1 MGFILFRDTTTPF
14 ECPHTPLL
22 VLSVLLQ
29 FGQPFAYMSE
39 KNNLI
44 FICLGVVG
52 AASLAALIMSAYALS
67 RPATTPSTISAQQGT
82 FSTITVSNGTFQY
95 ISSPTITSL
104 AAQVNAS
111 CTWTTRVVSSGQCL
125 MTTEMDSFN
134 CGNYT
139 RVWYPYFVTESSCGS
154 SGPTFIKFAVDLSS
168 NARSTYTG
176 VPYYTVCGPTVCQ
189 NKTCLFAGAGFMNFT
204 SPFPVYAPQTMYILG
219 GTNGSLVTSSRTWDM
234 RNSGAILFTTAFIPV
249 IGWAPPSGQNA
260 QMFNGFTFGFQGKFE
275 AILATLA

>member
-1 MGFILFRDTTTPF
+1 
-14 ECPHTPLL
+14 
-22 VLSVLLQ
+22 
-29 FGQPFAYMSE
+29 MSE

-95 ISSPTITSL
+95 ISSPVITSL

-111 CTWTTRVVSSGQCL
+111 CTWTTRVVSSGQCV

-154 SGPTFIKFAVDLSS
+154 SGPTFVKFAVDLSS

-176 VPYYTVCGPTVCQ
+176 VPYYTKCGPTQCL
-189 NKTCLFAGAGFMNFT
+189 NTTCLLAGAGFTNFT
-204 SPFPVYAPQTMYILG
+204 SPLPVYAPQTTYILG
-219 GTNGSLVTSSRTWDM
+219 GSNGSYVTSSRTWDL
-234 RNSGAILFTTAFIPV
+234 RNGAFLVLSTFLTV
-249 IGWAPPSGQNA
+249 IGWVPPSGQNA
-260 QMFNGFTFGFQGKFE
+260 QLFNGFTFGFQGKFE